1 MILEDLLGYI
11 DLNGE
16 SARVSEVCVGL
27 GYTYVQLEDGRVGV
41 SYTLLGRDKAHC
53 TVLHDAGGYTNKGL
67 KETAELVFSKNPLE
81 RSIGLAAINASSKP
95 EDGLRGDILK
105 ALSVTLEDNVGMVG
119 FFGPLVSPL
128 RSTARTLSVFERN
141 PALCENTTFILPEQE
156 AYDVLPECDVVIL
169 TATTLLTGTFDSLVS
184 CLTKAREV
192 VLLGPSCPLFP
203 EVFSKTPVTLLS
215 GILVHD
221 PEGLKTSIREAG
233 GTPTFSRSTLK
244 VNVPTKRRTV

>member
-1 MILEDLLGYI
+1 MILEDLLGYMT
-11 DLNGE
+11 LKGE

-27 GYTYVQLEDGRVGV
+27 GYTYVQAEDGRVGV
-41 SYTLLGRDKAHC
+41 SYTLLGRDKARC
-53 TVLHDAGGYTNKGL
+53 TVLHDAGGYANKGL

-81 RSIGLAAINASSKP
+81 KSIGLAAINASSRPKG
-95 EDGLRGDILK
+95 GLNGDILK
-105 ALSVTLEDNVGMVG
+105 VLSITLEDNVGMVG
-119 FFGPLVSPL
+119 FFGPLVSPI
-128 RSTARTLSVFERN
+128 RSKARSLSVFERN
-141 PALCENTTFILPEQE
+141 PSLLENNAFILPEQE
-156 AYDVLPECDVVIL
+156 AYKSLPECDVVLL
-169 TATTLLTGTFDSLVS
+169 TATTLLTDAFDGLVS

-221 PEGLKTSIREAG
+221 QEGLKTRVREAG